1 MPVTVAMALMMEV
14 IVAIVIVTVAASQK
28 RISSIFYLQSF
39 LIIHP
44 SIIRGV
50 GNSVNACLKIFLP
63 KFTGFL
69 NVEYGYEIPFFQN
82 GILGEI
88 LKLFC

>member
-44 SIIRGV
+44 IILV
-50 GNSVNACLKIFLP
+50 AKEFLEFSLFFP
-63 KFTGFL
+63 ADDAGFL
-69 NVEYGYEIPFFQN
+69 DSFSWDHMTCSHVFMFY
-82 GILGEI
+82 
-88 LKLFC
+88 